1 MFHFFLSQFVV
12 FSVVFGFVRV
22 KISGKWL
29 KTKKNVDKPITEVTV
44 ICLRPATALRTCQRH
59 IFCHQPTYL
68 SLIKLI
74 LKSQHF
80 CVYSITNDCI
90 QLQLS
95 TANLVTFDFSCK
107 FDVEKIILF
116 IQFCFWF
123 GFIKESNKLRILCR
137 TYSSATC
144 IAQPSEKVGCLPR
157 GGSVGK
163 LRHMFQ
169 LLRLFVR
176 LEIN

>member
-12 FSVVFGFVRV
+12 FSFVFGFVRV

-95 TANLVTFDFSCK
+95 TANLVKFDVSCK

-123 GFIKESNKLRILCR
+123 GFRNRTNCGYYAGRIQVRRVSLSHQRKLGVFREEEVSENCGICSSYFV
-137 TYSSATC
+137 YS
-144 IAQPSEKVGCLPR
+144 LD
-157 GGSVGK
+157 
-163 LRHMFQ
+163 
-169 LLRLFVR
+169 
-176 LEIN
+176 